1 MNAEIRV
8 GWRVGDGWAGKVSAI
23 SAILG
28 PYNAEVFG
36 VSEAEPLPDE
46 LLTVAQ
52 CLLMPAD
59 DLTNLL
65 GGGGGD
71 DDDGGDSGGGCGGG
85 GCSGGGDGTGP
96 RVPLEHDQSFARL
109 VGVALRTAVDAA
121 LARYVQPREAV
132 LPGEGPG
139 ENGEEVL
146 ARSARRRA
154 AAATIV
160 EGEMRALRATR
171 RAASELMGAGGEAV
185 PGGGGV
191 GPPSRSGSD
200 DDDASDAEAADNA
213 MRPLR
218 KRRRRAPPPRVLF
231 ADDDVHVPNAAE

>member
-59 DLTNLL
+59 DLTKLL

-139 ENGEEVL
+139 EEVL

-171 RAASELMGAGGEAV
+171 RAASELMGAGGEAAL
-185 PGGGGV
+185 GGGGV

-200 DDDASDAEAADNA
+200 DDDASDGEAADNA

-231 ADDDVHVPNAAE
+231 ADDDVHAPNAAE